1 MNGLLDAVAP
11 NPLVSAFPAVNT
23 ITLAGQTMPGRWIL
37 TDATKVFGWQIQK
50 GFGLSGAFAFP
61 IGDELVVPKF
71 TVVIWT
77 SSDFQVFREVRK
89 VLLKKPVFSVGGTLT
104 SKALGIG
111 HPELKALG
119 VESVVV
125 KSLGPMVNDEEKG
138 GWWTCTVE
146 FLQWRKPVLALP
158 KPAGSIPDNGPPQPT
173 ALDAQDK
180 ELQALRAERQALAH
194 P

>member
-1 MNGLLDAVAP
+1 ARHSLPLESLRGGRCGDRRGLRRRRALARIRRAVGRRRNEPDGDGANGRRLGRAEHGVRENSDPVPLRSGGPQARGDRAAPSLARSSRRANEGSRRRSQERGDSHANPGDLMNGLLDAVAP

-77 SSDFQVFREVRK
+77 SSDF
-89 VLLKKPVFSVGGTLT
+89 
-104 SKALGIG
+104 
-111 HPELKALG
+111 
-119 VESVVV
+119 
-125 KSLGPMVNDEEKG
+125 
-138 GWWTCTVE
+138 
-146 FLQWRKPVLALP
+146 
-158 KPAGSIPDNGPPQPT
+158 
-173 ALDAQDK
+173 
-180 ELQALRAERQALAH
+180 
-194 P
+194 